1 MKLQHEWDN
10 SGECFILCNSEKSKD
25 LVFELTHKWEVVVSP
40 WGNLRQRSFIS
51 SHLYPI
57 PSHPISPHI
66 VPCYLISSHPLH
78 PAPFHPILSCPV
90 LSCPIPSHYVPSH
103 PISFHFMSW
112 HSIPFH
118 SGPFSPTQTTRI
130 HICIETQWP
139 SFQSNRQVLT
149 QSWKLRSQDWEGPY
163 LAFHPTTYH
172 ISAQGFAIYSCRI
185 IFNKA
190 LSGRKACIFAPF
202 FFQTEAGTERFSST
216 NSCPFQ
222 GSSLQL

>member
-1 MKLQHEWDN
+1 M
-10 SGECFILCNSEKSKD
+10 
-25 LVFELTHKWEVVVSP
+25 
-40 WGNLRQRSFIS
+40 RSSSQSMRKPEAEIFHLIPSIS
-51 SHLYPI
+51 HSI
-57 PSHPISPHI
+57 PSHLTPYCPLLSYLIPPITSCP
-66 VPCYLISSHPLH
+66 ISSHPV
-78 PAPFHPILSCPV
+78 LSSPV
-90 LSCPIPSHYVPSH
+90 LSH
-103 PISFHFMSW
+103 PISFHVMSW

-118 SGPFSPTQTTRI
+118 SGPFPPTQTTWA

-149 QSWKLRSQDWEGPY
+149 QSWKLRSQDLEGPY

-216 NSCPFQ
+216 NSCLFQ